1 MNVKSLIVEQKITA
15 FANQYIVYETDTTGA
30 KGVVI
35 AFAHQKR
42 LAFKEEVLVYT
53 DETKSQVAFTIK
65 AENVL
70 DYHGRFF
77 VKDSN
82 AQVLGTIRKDFK
94 SSLLR
99 STWEIGAGDNVIC
112 KVVEASKEIA
122 ILRRLWGFVP
132 YIGELPFFLKYHFD
146 FISPQGQQRYGRY
159 TKTKLFYDH
168 YKLDIVDEQLLQLTN
183 WQTLVAQAI
192 LLDALQGR

>member
-1 MNVKSLIVEQKITA
+1 MNSIFVEQKITA
-15 FANQYIVYETDTTGA
+15 FANQYKVYEAATDGSR
-30 KGVVI
+30 GSLI

-53 DETKSQVAFTIK
+53 DESKTQTAFTIK

-77 VKDSN
+77 VTDANGQS
-82 AQVLGTIRKDFK
+82 LGAIRKDFK

-99 STWEIGAGDNVIC
+99 STWEISQNETMVC
-112 KVVEASKEIA
+112 KVQEASKGLA
-122 ILRRLWGFVP
+122 IFRRVWGFIP
-132 YIGELPFFLKYHFD
+132 YLGDFPFFLKYHFD
-146 FISPQGQQRYGRY
+146 FLSPDMQQRYGTY
-159 TKTKLFYDH
+159 TKTKLLFDH
-168 YKLDIVDEQLLQLTN
+168 YRLDVENGELFQATN

>member
-1 MNVKSLIVEQKITA
+1 MKRIFVEQKITA
-15 FANQYIVYETDTTGA
+15 FANQYNVYEATPEGNKGA
-30 KGVVI
+30 LI

-53 DETKSQVAFTIK
+53 DESKSQVAFTIK

-70 DYHGRFF
+70 DYHGKFL
-77 VKDSN
+77 VTDG
-82 AQVLGTIRKDFK
+82 AGQTLGTLRKDFK

-99 STWEIGAGDNVIC
+99 STWEIGTQDSIIC
-112 KVVEASKEIA
+112 KVQEASKSLA
-122 ILRRLWGFVP
+122 LFRRIWGFIPYLGDVP
-132 YIGELPFFLKYHFD
+132 FLFKYHFD
-146 FISPQGQQRYGRY
+146 FLSPDLQHRYGRY
-159 TKTKLFYDH
+159 IKTRLFFDH
-168 YKLDIVDEQLLQLTN
+168 YQLDVEDEQLLQLTN

>member
-1 MNVKSLIVEQKITA
+1 MNTIFVEQKITA
-15 FANQYIVYETDTTGA
+15 FANQYKVFEAAPDGS
-30 KGVVI
+30 KGSLI

-53 DETKSQVAFTIK
+53 DESKNQVAFTIK

-70 DYHGRFF
+70 DYHGSFF
-77 VKDSN
+77 VTDASGKR
-82 AQVLGTIRKDFK
+82 LGAVRKDFK

-99 STWEIGAGDNVIC
+99 STWEISQNDAIVC
-112 KVVEASKEIA
+112 KVREASQGLA
-122 ILRRLWGFVP
+122 ILRRVWGFIP
-132 YIGELPFFLKYHFD
+132 YLGDLPFFLKYHFD
-146 FISPQGQQRYGRY
+146 FLSPDLQHSYGRY
-159 TKTKLFYDH
+159 TKTTLFYDH
-168 YKLDIVDEQLLQLTN
+168 YRLDITDEQLLQSTN